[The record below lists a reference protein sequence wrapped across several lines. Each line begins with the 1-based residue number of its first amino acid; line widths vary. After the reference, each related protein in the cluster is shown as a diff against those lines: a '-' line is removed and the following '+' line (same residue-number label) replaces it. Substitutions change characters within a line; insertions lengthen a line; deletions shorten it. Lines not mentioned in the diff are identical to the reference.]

1 MKRDFGETVGE
12 DEERIC
18 GGRRKGDGGLLL
30 LSDGWLFV
38 GRDFGENCWW
48 R

>member
-1 MKRDFGETVGE
+1 MEGRRLFIIADDGGETRGAE
-12 DEERIC
+12 ADY
-18 GGRRKGDGGLLL
+18 LL